1 MDYSLIDNQID
12 IGRIDK
18 YAAIIGESPSDGA
31 RSPNL
36 WNAAFES
43 SGLKYS
49 MVPLDVQKQN
59 IIYLLENLSTDTDFV
74 GGAIAVPYKELTAKW
89 LGDSLTAE
97 AKKIGAVNCL
107 FRDKNGVLK
116 GTNTDGEAALK
127 SFTNNFGSL
136 SSKSVMIL
144 GDGGAAKA
152 VSAYFAS
159 NALSTTLI
167 SRKVNGQNYAKKIN
181 AFWGNWSMINK
192 IIESIDVVINCSSIG
207 YGNQTSVSPLTKNQ
221 MSKLKDSTII
231 FDIIYQPTET
241 ELLRIAKNVGLDY
254 INGLEMNLEQAVLAY
269 NYTINSNLS
278 LSEIRNLMSKVK

>member
-12 IGRIDK
+12 IGRFDK

-152 VSAYFAS
+152 VSAYFSS

-167 SRKVNGQNYAKKIN
+167 SRNVNGQNYAKKIN

-207 YGNQTSVSPLTKNQ
+207 YGNQTSVSPLTENQ
-221 MSKLKDSTII
+221 MSKFKDSTII
-231 FDIIYQPTET
+231 FDIIYQPTES